1 MAVPA
6 RRKLP
11 AKVFEVR
18 EGVQGAEMIE
28 RARTRAV
35 HFCGVDKLVPS
46 LVREQ
51 RERAKFAPLFKMTE
65 DFRGDALQLFRV
77 RGFGKL
83 RTILHQSFLS
93 VRRFLM
99 SLANESDQLLPR
111 LAMCSPVLS
120 RVNGSELPLVVARQ
134 GLDRLG

>member
-1 MAVPA
+1 M
-6 RRKLP
+6 
-11 AKVFEVR
+11 
-18 EGVQGAEMIE
+18 
-28 RARTRAV
+28 
-35 HFCGVDKLVPS
+35 
-46 LVREQ
+46 REQ

-83 RTILHQSFLS
+83 RTIFHQSFLR
-93 VRRFLM
+93 VRRFFM